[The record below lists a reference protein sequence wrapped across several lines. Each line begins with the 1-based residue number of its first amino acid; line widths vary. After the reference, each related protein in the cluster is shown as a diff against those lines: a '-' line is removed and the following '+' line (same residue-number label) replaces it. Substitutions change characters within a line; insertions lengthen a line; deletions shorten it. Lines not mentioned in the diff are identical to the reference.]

1 MASQLRTKVG
11 PILVGVVPTMNVI
24 QIKSAQTH
32 GLHLKELVVE
42 GSKSRGLKQ
51 LHLTGLADS
60 WLRESREKISQVV
73 QELASWSPVERLLI
87 HLLPPEL
94 AKSGAHLE
102 VPIAL
107 ACLVLCHGES
117 LNEDQCAFLKAHRFV
132 GALSLDGSL
141 VHTKISQMVESA
153 CPQTIGPSSAST
165 LKEIWSFVLQPE
177 TYALK
182 RNTSIRTDA
191 ELSSLTPSPLVE
203 GRYWE
208 RLLLLGASLAQVPVL
223 LLGPPGVGKS
233 HLARWA
239 AGTRIPSTD
248 PQDIEELRQIWSLAG
263 LSMPSLNPLVTPQ
276 PRSHLSEFTGTVSS
290 GNSRPGYFSLSH
302 RGTLLVDEFTE
313 VSRDCR
319 EILRFILDEKSFM
332 RSSKSGNVIWPANF
346 WFIATS
352 NPCPC
357 GFSIGEDLSKCRC
370 TETARFAYR
379 NRLSGPI
386 WDRFGLKLFLDKK
399 ESKFAVESSLPS
411 LLDAP
416 VNEIHSTLKKNHD
429 AYKENLKLTLGI
441 IKESSGF
448 ESCSVR
454 NQKLKAKL
462 WSALSVIDPSR
473 SLDEWG
479 NLLMIHH
486 LCEESWK
493 G

>member
-1 MASQLRTKVG
+1 
-11 PILVGVVPTMNVI
+11 MNVI

-32 GLHLKELVVE
+32 GLNLKELLIE

-51 LHLTGLADS
+51 LHLTGLADT

-73 QELASWSPVERLLI
+73 QELVSWSPVERLLI

-102 VPIAL
+102 LPIAL
-107 ACLVLCHGES
+107 ACLVLCHPDPLG
-117 LNEDQCAFLKAHRFV
+117 EDQVAFLKQHCFV

-141 VHTKISQMVESA
+141 VHTKVSRMVESA
-153 CPQTIGPSSAST
+153 TPEAIGPGSATSLT
-165 LKEIWSFVLQPE
+165 QIWNFVLHPE
-177 TYALK
+177 TFTP
-182 RNTSIRTDA
+182 RRDDSNIGQH
-191 ELSSLTPSPLVE
+191 EMGPLTASPIVE

-208 RLLLLGASLAQVPVL
+208 RTLLLASSLAQVPVL

-239 AGTRIPSTD
+239 AGTRLPPED
-248 PQDIEELRQIWSLAG
+248 PREIEELRQIWSLAG
-263 LSMPSLNPLVTPQ
+263 IKMPAINPLVTPQ

-290 GNSRPGYFSLSH
+290 GHSRPGYFSLSH
-302 RGTLLVDEFTE
+302 RGTLLMDEFTE

-357 GFSIGEDLSKCRC
+357 GFSIGEDVSKCRC

-386 WDRFGLKLFLDKK
+386 WDRFGLKLFLNKK
-399 ESKFAVESSLPS
+399 ESSTAINDTLKS
-411 LLDAP
+411 LL
-416 VNEIHSTLKKNHD
+416 NSSTQELH
-429 AYKENLKLTLGI
+429 ASLSACQERYQHNLQKTRLL
-441 IKESSGF
+441 IKTWAGF

-454 NQKLKAKL
+454 NRELKAKI
-462 WSALSVIDPSR
+462 WSALVTIDPSR
-473 SLDEWG
+473 VLDEWG
-479 NLLMIHH
+479 NLLMLHH
-486 LCEESWK
+486 ISEEAWK